1 MYCNIEIEA
10 GLCGAITYKSMG
22 ANIESKGYL
31 TSMTKQM
38 TSLNRSITEKTPG
51 NKLKY
56 SLSDAEKD
64 AKCSDKSRLFLSAP
78 TQSKVKM
85 SRGQKKYFYAVN
97 RPRD

>member
-1 MYCNIEIEA
+1 
-10 GLCGAITYKSMG
+10 MG
-22 ANIESKGYL
+22 VNIESKGSL

-38 TSLNRSITEKTPG
+38 TSLNRSNSITEKTPG

-85 SRGQKKYFYAVN
+85 SRGQKKYFYSL
-97 RPRD
+97 